1 MCVQLMYVQRVASLV
16 HVGVVVALSL
26 VVTVDLDGLGTVAF
40 LSVQLAS
47 FHTVTDI
54 NGLDE

>member
-1 MCVQLMYVQRVASLV
+1 MDVQRVASLV

-26 VVTVDLDGLGTVAF
+26 VVTVDLDGLGAVAL

>member
-1 MCVQLMYVQRVASLV
+1 MCVQLMDVQRVASLV

-26 VVTVDLDGLGTVAF
+26 VVTINLDGLGAVAF

>member
-16 HVGVVVALSL
+16 HVGVVALSL
-26 VVTVDLDGLGTVAF
+26 VVTVDLDGLGAVAF

-47 FHTVTDI
+47 FHTITDI

>member
-1 MCVQLMYVQRVASLV
+1 MCVKLMYVQRVASLV
-16 HVGVVVALSL
+16 HVGVVALSL
-26 VVTVDLDGLGTVAF
+26 VVTVDLDGLGAVAF

-47 FHTVTDI
+47 LHTITDI

>member
-40 LSVQLAS
+40 LSVQLSS